1 MQHADA
7 EAVVVF
13 AFKFRGYW
21 LCSTSRCS
29 SATSSLSPL
38 SQAETPSELFFC
50 VYSPALIENTIRLV
64 ATSPPG
70 IQCLRL
76 VSHKMGTAEGLNEV
90 QEVQEVGSCY
100 FNVLLFQ
107 WQSSQGQRVCE
118 RDKEEGVVSRMQA
131 VMKYSFMLFQL
142 LFLLFCHVFLVA
154 FLGIQ
159 GPFFSLF
166 F

>member
-1 MQHADA
+1 MQHSDA
-7 EAVVVF
+7 EAVAVF

-100 FNVLLFQ
+100 FNGRAVKDREVVRETKRKEWFPECRLLLSIPLCY
-107 WQSSQGQRVCE
+107 SSCC
-118 RDKEEGVVSRMQA
+118 
-131 VMKYSFMLFQL
+131 SFCFAMSF
-142 LFLLFCHVFLVA
+142 
-154 FLGIQ
+154 
-159 GPFFSLF
+159 
-166 F
+166 